1 MIYIRFY
8 FLLLCYGFITSW
20 WDIYASST
28 PFLNS
33 FDTLDEL
40 SQSRFIVQ
48 KNCDNGLTNWDL
60 NNRHPVNNILKFAA
74 ESPFDN
80 TSSSDQVMAWRRKWD
95 KLLLAKWWRL
105 VTPIFVTVL
114 SRHLLNLQLVA
125 CLTPSHYL
133 DEVSL
138 FANHNPRN
146 KLLWDLNEKK
156 KKNCISRC
164 RLQNLCYYVQML
176 LCLLGCAS
184 GDNFMSHQLVHRK
197 EYRQTSNI
205 SRTKSQHLNVSRPI
219 LQLS

>member
-60 NNRHPVNNILKFAA
+60 YNRHPVNNILNVCSTSLKFAA

-95 KLLLAKWWRL
+95 ELLLAKWWRL

-146 KLLWDLNEKK
+146 KLLWDLNEIK
-156 KKNCISRC
+156 KKNSKIAFQDVVCKICVIMFSC
-164 RLQNLCYYVQML
+164 C
-176 LCLLGCAS
+176 CA
-184 GDNFMSHQLVHRK
+184 
-197 EYRQTSNI
+197 Y
-205 SRTKSQHLNVSRPI
+205 
-219 LQLS
+219 